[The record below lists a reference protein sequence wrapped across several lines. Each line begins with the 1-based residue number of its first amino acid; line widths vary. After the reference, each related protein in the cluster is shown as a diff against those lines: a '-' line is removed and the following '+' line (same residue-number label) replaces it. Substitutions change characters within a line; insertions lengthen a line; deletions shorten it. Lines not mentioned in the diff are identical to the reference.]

1 MLATPLV
8 TRLELATV
16 PRCFCRDE
24 AGSHLASSA
33 GVISRLQ
40 IGSPGLF
47 PTHSG
52 MPPCPCGGSGFVF
65 GVGSVPELDLLH
77 DAFVGLVCGFNAI
90 PAVAALGWYHLHNCV
105 DDSSLARRGV
115 THPLTNSEFM
125 LSQGKAPFRLLQ
137 QFAR

>member
-1 MLATPLV
+1 VLATPLV

-52 MPPCPCGGSGFVF
+52 MPPCACGGSGFVF
-65 GVGSVPELDLLH
+65 GVGSIPEFDLFH
-77 DAFVGLVCGFNAI
+77 DAFVGLVCGFNAV
-90 PAVAALGWYHLHNCV
+90 PAFAAFGRNHLHDRV
-105 DDSSLARRGV
+105 DDSSLAWRGV
-115 THPLTNSEFM
+115 TDPLTNSEFM
-125 LSQGKAPFRLLQ
+125 ISHGKAPFRLLQ